1 MLITEPG
8 DLPLTWYRNVN
19 SGLRG
24 INRTVNN
31 DLYRVFL
38 MPFIMSKRHLL
49 LIKQDIKLLHLYLF
63 CIKSKEEIL

>member
-8 DLPLTWYRNVN
+8 DLPLTWYRNEN

-38 MPFIMSKRHLL
+38 MPFILCKRHLL
-49 LIKQDIKLLHLYLF
+49 LKKQGI
-63 CIKSKEEIL
+63 